1 MSLDPDPVNQVNP
14 ANNPLRSTGSSS
26 PASLSD
32 LSAEERTRSSV
43 HILVVE
49 DNLETASMI
58 HILLERDG
66 YEVIE
71 LNSGV
76 EALELIAAV
85 ERGQEPP
92 FDVALLDI
100 MMPYVNGYEVCQEI
114 RRTGQLGYI
123 PIIMVTALSSTE
135 DMIRGLD
142 LGADDYLIKPFNP
155 RELLARVRSAMRV
168 RDADRAMRRRNW
180 HLAVLNALNDA
191 INESLDVNEALQ
203 AGLGHLIQRLDL
215 AYAAAFVLDRNT
227 GNITR
232 VLHHDG
238 DHWVENQVIDPAS
251 LIDGSDGETWQARSA
266 YQLALDVV
274 TTGRLRFQ
282 AEAHGWPAVSGVQ
295 GPSQGWRACVPL
307 KTKSPD
313 GSEQAYTEASPDSNK
328 PGRAVESTR
337 RVLGALLV
345 GAAADKPAIDLD
357 LLMAIGNQ
365 IGQALEK
372 HHFYQQAQN
381 RSEELAALY
390 TISQAVNSTLEL
402 NAILTTAMESI
413 GQIVPVEAGSL
424 LLLDDLTQ
432 PLATTN
438 KQRLTFVRTMRE
450 QDAFL
455 VSRTVDVDQG
465 IVGQV
470 IQSGQSLI
478 VNDVGTY
485 PHFYS
490 EFDQITDFVT
500 RSVLCVPLR
509 VRDQVVGV
517 IELVNKLNGLFDEWD
532 LELVS
537 SMATSVAVAM
547 ENGRLFHDLSVAYT
561 DLENSQQAILASRN
575 RLQALFDSI
584 LDIIYVVDGDYRITA
599 LNAALSQWLAD
610 RSKQPEKWQHV
621 SFSGVE
627 NLPESA
633 MEQICYQMLY
643 GRESSCLGCQMAQAL
658 HSGERAQ
665 WTDHRRWPGGSR
677 EEWEMSAYPIQGW
690 KEGTSLVMVMAR
702 DVTEQRMLEAS
713 LSQSEKLASLGE
725 LAAGLAHEINNPLTA
740 IVTNA
745 QLLLMDTLPQDASY
759 ESLNLIKQASD
770 RAVKVVRNLLDFAR
784 QEQYEFRP
792 TDLNSTLRAA
802 LELVRHQFLMA
813 RVNVFEDLAADLPA
827 ALVSR
832 DHLQGVWLNLLLNAR
847 DAVTQGTGTAD
858 ERCIWVSSCLQDDG
872 LLAVTIRDNGVG
884 ISPTQLNR
892 IFEPFFTTKDPGK
905 GTGLGLSTSYNI
917 IKQHGG
923 EIQVDSEV
931 GAGTTFT
938 VVFPAAAQ

>member
-1 MSLDPDPVNQVNP
+1 
-14 ANNPLRSTGSSS
+14 
-26 PASLSD
+26 
-32 LSAEERTRSSV
+32 
-43 HILVVE
+43 
-49 DNLETASMI
+49 
-58 HILLERDG
+58 
-66 YEVIE
+66 
-71 LNSGV
+71 
-76 EALELIAAV
+76 
-85 ERGQEPP
+85 
-92 FDVALLDI
+92 
-100 MMPYVNGYEVCQEI
+100 
-114 RRTGQLGYI
+114 
-123 PIIMVTALSSTE
+123 
-135 DMIRGLD
+135 
-142 LGADDYLIKPFNP
+142 
-155 RELLARVRSAMRV
+155 MRV

-191 INESLDVNEALQ
+191 IGESLDVDKVLQ

-215 AYAAAFVLDRNT
+215 AYAAAFLLDRHT
-227 GNITR
+227 GNIAR
-232 VLHHDG
+232 VLYYDG
-238 DHWVENQVIDPAS
+238 DLWLENQVTDPS
-251 LIDGSDGETWQARSA
+251 EPINGLGSETWQERSA

-274 TTGRLRFQ
+274 TAGRLRFQ
-282 AEAHGWPAVSGVQ
+282 AEAYGWPAVPGAQ
-295 GPSQGWRACVPL
+295 GSSPGWRACVPL

-313 GSEQAYTEASPDSNK
+313 GFGQTRAQANSDLKESD
-328 PGRAVESTR
+328 RAAEPTR

-345 GAAADKPAIDLD
+345 GAPSDKPAIDLD
-357 LLMAIGNQ
+357 LLTAIGNQ

-372 HHFYQQAQN
+372 HHFYQQAQD

-390 TISQAVNSTLEL
+390 TISQAVNSTLDL
-402 NAILTTAMESI
+402 NAILTTAMENI

-432 PLATTN
+432 PSKTAD

-455 VSRTVDVDQG
+455 ISRTVDADQG

-470 IQSGQSLI
+470 VQSGQALI

-490 EFDQITDFVT
+490 EFDRMTDFVT
-500 RSVLCVPLR
+500 RSALCVPLR
-509 VRDQVVGV
+509 VREQVVGV
-517 IELVNKLNGLFDEWD
+517 IELLNKTNGLFDEWD

-547 ENGRLFHDLSVAYT
+547 ENGRLFQDLSVAYT

-584 LDIIYVVDGDYRITA
+584 LDIIYVVDGDYRIAA
-599 LNAALSQWLAD
+599 LNAALSQWLAN
-610 RSKQPEKWQHV
+610 RSSQPEKWQHV

-627 NLPESA
+627 NLPQSA
-633 MEQICYQMLY
+633 MRQICYQMLY
-643 GRESSCLGCQMAQAL
+643 GRESPCLGCQMTQAL

-690 KEGTSLVMVMAR
+690 EEGTSLVMVMAR

-745 QLLLMDTLPQDASY
+745 QLLLMDTLPDDASY
-759 ESLNLIKQASD
+759 ESLDLIKQASD

-792 TDLNSTLRAA
+792 TDFNSTLRAA

-813 RVNVFEDLAADLPA
+813 RVSVFEDLAPDLPA
-827 ALVSR
+827 VLVSR

-847 DAVTQGTGTAD
+847 DAVTQDSGATD
-858 ERCIWVSSCLQDDG
+858 ERCIWVGSRLRDDG
-872 LLAVTIRDNGVG
+872 SLVVTIRDNGVG
-884 ISPTQLNR
+884 IPPAQLNR

-905 GTGLGLSTSYNI
+905 GTGLGLSTSYSV

-923 EIQVDSEV
+923 EIQVDSEL

-938 VVFPAAAQ
+938 VIFPSAVQ